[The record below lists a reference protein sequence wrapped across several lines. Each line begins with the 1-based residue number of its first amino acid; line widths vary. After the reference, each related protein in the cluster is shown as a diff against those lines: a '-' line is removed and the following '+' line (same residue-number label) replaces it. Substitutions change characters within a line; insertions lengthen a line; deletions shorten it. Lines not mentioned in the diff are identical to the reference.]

1 MLIHCL
7 LATTAGA
14 VTAVTAGAVTADE
27 LVVDVVDYSQL
38 KIFDAANGSYLR
50 RSRAWGE
57 FNQPSF
63 IPGKKALL
71 TLTEWGKF
79 NQPSLIT
86 GKKSTLRAWGEF
98 NQPSFIPG

>member
-14 VTAVTAGAVTADE
+14 VTAVTAGAVTAAE

-50 RSRAWGE
+50 PSRAWGE

-63 IPGKKALL
+63 
-71 TLTEWGKF
+71 
-79 NQPSLIT
+79 IT